1 MRSTKGPL
9 MRPDRNAQRILSTT
23 RATGKMHEFRVAPED
38 FITLRRDPTMLFAP
52 AVGILGDVAAAIAA
66 ESQDKC

>member
-1 MRSTKGPL
+1 
-9 MRPDRNAQRILSTT
+9 
-23 RATGKMHEFRVAPED
+23 MHEFRVAPED
-38 FITLRRDPTMLFAP
+38 FITLRRDPTMLFAL